1 MPNTPE
7 IRQLRK
13 LIGSEKSKKP
23 LMKLAIIRSRN
34 PETAFIRILNTSF
47 TGAASSFMTTT
58 TDSTSAI
65 AVKIR
70 DAVSIFIP

>member
-34 PETAFIRILNTSF
+34 PEPGVYKNFEHELHGSGKQLYDN
-47 TGAASSFMTTT
+47 
-58 TDSTSAI
+58 D
-65 AVKIR
+65 
-70 DAVSIFIP
+70 D

>member
-1 MPNTPE
+1 
-7 IRQLRK
+7 
-13 LIGSEKSKKP
+13 
-23 LMKLAIIRSRN
+23 MKLAIIRSRN

-58 TDSTSAI
+58 IDSTSAM

-70 DAVSIFIP
+70 EAVSIFIP